1 MKQKTL
7 LQLVPP
13 HQESDYL
20 EHFASLATVNIEIR
34 EKGATAERL
43 LRKSILEMDIGNY
56 TAALEAARDAADV
69 RKDWAEAYYQEG
81 MSLLL
86 LAFAKAG
93 IMAGSAAM
101 ERPLG
106 SVKTLLGHARN
117 ALQQAMHLNPL
128 DEEVEEDFEALVA
141 FTAEHEGDDDLVAAL
156 QDLSVN

>member
-20 EHFASLATVNIEIR
+20 EHFASLAMVNVEIR

-56 TAALEAARDAADV
+56 SAALDAARDASDV
-69 RKDWAEAYYQEG
+69 RLDWAEAHYQEG

-86 LAFAKAG
+86 LAFSKAG
-93 IMAGSAAM
+93 ILAGAAAM
-101 ERPLG
+101 ERPVG
-106 SVKTLLGHARN
+106 SVRTLLVLARDS
-117 ALQQAMHLNPL
+117 LRLAMDLNPL
-128 DEEVEEDFEALVA
+128 DEEVAEDYEALLD
-141 FTAEHEGDDDLVAAL
+141 FTTAHDEDADLVAAL
-156 QDLSVN
+156 QGLSVG

>member
-20 EHFASLATVNIEIR
+20 THFASLAMVNIEIR

-56 TAALEAARDAADV
+56 SAALDAARDASDV
-69 RKDWAEAYYQEG
+69 RLDWAEAHYQEG

-86 LAFAKAG
+86 CAFAKAG
-93 IMAGSAAM
+93 VLAGSAAM
-101 ERPLG
+101 ERPVG
-106 SVKTLLGHARN
+106 SVRSLLHLARDS
-117 ALQQAMHLNPL
+117 LRLAMDLNPL
-128 DEEVEEDFEALVA
+128 DEEVEEDHEALVA
-141 FTAEHEGDDDLVAAL
+141 FTSAHDADDDLIAAL
-156 QDLSVN
+156 QDLSVS